1 LTRQGTAGLLAVVAF
16 VVVVLA
22 MADEA
27 TPKADAEAAPRLDPD
42 LAVFTVQASHGY
54 EVTIFSSRF
63 SEGLQDLAVF
73 ASSSRSTAIYRVPAT
88 VTRKSV
94 RAEVGSLG
102 KVAVRAVRVGR
113 KPVLLRSCD
122 GEGQWRIARLAFEG
136 VIEFHGEEGFTDVE
150 AKRAPFDYRT
160 FREFACAGGRPP
172 GKEPTGARLDLHRPE
187 EANELFM
194 HATRLRPGRATEVS
208 VQVDDYDSE
217 LETTRATK
225 VIAGPAAFRFDPRLR
240 SATLVPPAPFTGHAT
255 YRRGA
260 PPARRWTGNLT
271 VDLPGDSDYPLTGPG
286 LRVTLAMPTNRAP

>member
-1 LTRQGTAGLLAVVAF
+1 MAF
-16 VVVVLA
+16 VVIVGA
-22 MADEA
+22 MAVEA
-27 TPKADAEAAPRLDPD
+27 TPKADAEAAPGLDPD

-54 EVTIFSSRF
+54 EVTIFSGRF
-63 SEGLQDLAVF
+63 SEGLQDVAVF

-88 VTRKSV
+88 VTKKSV
-94 RAEVGSLG
+94 QAEVGSLG
-102 KVAVRAVRVGR
+102 RVAVRAVPVGR

-122 GEGQWRIARLAFEG
+122 GEERWKIARLAYEG
-136 VIEFHGEEGFTDVE
+136 VIEFHGEEGFTDAE

-160 FREFACAGGRPP
+160 FREFACAGEGGRPP
-172 GKEPTGARLDLHRPE
+172 GKELTGARLDIHRPE

-194 HATRLRPGRATEVS
+194 HATQLRPGGATEVS

-225 VIAGPAAFRFDPRLR
+225 VIAGPAALRFDSQLR
-240 SATLVPPAPFTGHAT
+240 SATLTPPAPFAGHAT

-271 VDLPGDSDYPLTGPG
+271 VDLPGDADYPLTGPG
-286 LRVTLAMPTNRAP
+286 LRVTLEHPTA

>member
-1 LTRQGTAGLLAVVAF
+1 MAF
-16 VVVVLA
+16 VVIVVA
-22 MADEA
+22 MAVEA
-27 TPKADAEAAPRLDPD
+27 TPRADAEAAPGLDPD

-63 SEGLQDLAVF
+63 SEGLQDVAVF

-88 VTRKSV
+88 VTKKSV
-94 RAEVGSLG
+94 QAEVGSLG
-102 KVAVRAVRVGR
+102 RVAVRAVSVGR
-113 KPVLLRSCD
+113 KPVLLRSCN
-122 GEGQWRIARLAFEG
+122 GEGRWKIARLAYEG

-160 FREFACAGGRPP
+160 FREFACAGEGVRPS
-172 GKEPTGARLDLHRPE
+172 GKELTGARLDIHRPE

-194 HATRLRPGRATEVS
+194 HATQLRPGGATEVS

-225 VIAGPAAFRFDPRLR
+225 VIAGPAALRFDPQLR
-240 SATLVPPAPFTGHAT
+240 SATLTPPAPFAGHAT

-271 VDLPGDSDYPLTGPG
+271 VDLPGDSDYPLTGSG
-286 LRVTLAMPTNRAP
+286 LRVTLAHPTT

>member
-1 LTRQGTAGLLAVVAF
+1 MAF
-16 VVVVLA
+16 VVIA
-22 MADEA
+22 MAMAGEA
-27 TPKADAEAAPRLDPD
+27 TPTADAEAAPGLDPD
-42 LAVFTVQASHGY
+42 LAVFTVQASNGY

-63 SEGLQDLAVF
+63 SEGLQDVAVF

-88 VTRKSV
+88 VTKKSV

-102 KVAVRAVRVGR
+102 RVAVRAVPVGR

-122 GEGQWRIARLAFEG
+122 GEGRWKIARLAYEG

-160 FREFACAGGRPP
+160 FREFACAGEGGRPS
-172 GKEPTGARLDLHRPE
+172 GKEPTGARLDIHRPE

-194 HATRLRPGRATEVS
+194 HATRLRSGRATEVS

-225 VIAGPAAFRFDPRLR
+225 VIAGPAAFRFDPQLR
-240 SATLVPPAPFTGHAT
+240 SATLAPPAPFAGHAT
-255 YRRGA
+255 YRRDA
-260 PPARRWTGNLT
+260 PPARRWTGDLT

-286 LRVTLAMPTNRAP
+286 LRVTLATPTT